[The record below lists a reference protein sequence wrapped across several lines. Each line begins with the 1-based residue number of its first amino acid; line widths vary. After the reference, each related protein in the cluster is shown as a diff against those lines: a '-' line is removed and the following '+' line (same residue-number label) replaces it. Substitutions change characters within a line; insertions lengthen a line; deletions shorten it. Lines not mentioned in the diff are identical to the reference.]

1 MKILLL
7 LSLGTLAVLAV
18 QRVFFSFGAQSPED
32 YADTAPPFDIRIA
45 LNGAMISEG
54 VIYGPTGRVDARF
67 VARMQGNWANDGT
80 GTLAESF
87 SYATG
92 GTQERKW
99 FLTMG
104 ENGHFTATASDIIG
118 TATGQQVGSTV
129 RMKYRIKLDEDAG
142 GHVLDVT
149 DWLYL
154 MENGSI
160 MNRSEMRKFGIK
172 VAELVA
178 SIRPDDT

>member
-1 MKILLL
+1 MKLLLL
-7 LSLGTLAVLAV
+7 LSLGTLALLAV
-18 QRVFFSFGAQSPED
+18 QRIFFSFGAQEPED
-32 YADTAPPFDIRIA
+32 YADAAPPFDIRIA
-45 LNGAMISEG
+45 LNEPMISEG
-54 VIYGPTGRVDARF
+54 VIYGPMGRVEARF
-67 VARMQGNWANDGT
+67 VAKMQGDWANDGT

-87 SYATG
+87 TYATG

-104 ENGHFTATASDIIG
+104 ENGHFTATADDIVG
-118 TATGQQVGSTV
+118 QATGQQVGSTV
-129 RMKYRIKLDEDAG
+129 RMKYRIKLNEDAG
-142 GHVLDVT
+142 GHVLNVT

-160 MNRSEMRKFGIK
+160 VNRSEMRKFGIK

-178 SIRPDDT
+178 SIRPEQN